1 MLLIDRDNSSRT
13 IRRRL
18 RRWDV
23 EGAEPF
29 KVLSRSDGA
38 PSLLDQ
44 RAWQHFPVADYDLVI
59 IDSFGAASEGVS
71 ETEGRLTQQAMA
83 TLKDLASKGPAI
95 LALDNTTKAGANIRG
110 RGEKGDAVDIIYE
123 VRDITG
129 WTLQGEYWW
138 EDLPEAGE
146 HTWAQRA
153 SRHKQSPL
161 HRLAFVP
168 SKFRDDEP
176 PDPFIVEL
184 DFRVTP
190 WTISDVT
197 AQLAQD
203 AMQEA
208 RNIQAA
214 QHDLLRL
221 ACEKLAQHLQTLGAD
236 GYLLR
241 SEAQVFLQIEQ
252 LSRKQARNVL
262 NAENG
267 RRWTLKVA
275 PGKGCPIGVYP
286 LHGSDSRQAAEKEAP
301 PDDPQDDLLKP
312 LSFLAAPY
320 PMGGLEN
327 HIDDPQKHSSV
338 NGSFWAAQQP
348 GIRPRKK
355 TSTPAEIQDVNGVVL
370 SPPPSTS
377 DRCVHAKKA
386 KGGDDHSPV

>member
-1 MLLIDRDNSSRT
+1 MAVTLTVPLVRRRRQGSPSVWARAVPAPEFAAQSDTVHEALIENLVVPQGITLLAAPRGVGKSMVGLALAIAAAKGETFLRPDPQAKLRVLLIDRANSSRT

-44 RAWQHFPVADYDLVI
+44 QTWQLFPIADYDLVI
-59 IDSFGAASEGVS
+59 IDSFGAGQEEGVS

-138 EDLPEAGE
+138 ENIPEAGE
-146 HTWAQRA
+146 HTWAKRA
-153 SRHKQSPL
+153 SRHKRSPL

-184 DFRVTP
+184 DFRETP
-190 WTISDVT
+190 WTINDVT

-208 RNIQAA
+208 RNIQVA

-221 ACEKLAQHLQTLGAD
+221 ACEKFAQHLQTLGED

-241 SEAQVFLQIEQ
+241 SEAEVFLQIAQ

-267 RRWTLKVA
+267 RRWTLGVA
-275 PGKGCPIGVYP
+275 PGKGGPIGVYP
-286 LHGSDSRQAAEKEAP
+286 LWQ
-301 PDDPQDDLLKP
+301 
-312 LSFLAAPY
+312 
-320 PMGGLEN
+320 
-327 HIDDPQKHSSV
+327 
-338 NGSFWAAQQP
+338 
-348 GIRPRKK
+348 
-355 TSTPAEIQDVNGVVL
+355 
-370 SPPPSTS
+370 
-377 DRCVHAKKA
+377 
-386 KGGDDHSPV
+386 